1 MMETP
6 LMDEDDIF
14 HMFFEAVD
22 TFPPEH
28 QKAAE
33 DWLFKA
39 AAALSLVH
47 ELATEGA
54 GAVLFG
60 NDDLPS

>member
-1 MMETP
+1 MTE
-6 LMDEDDIF
+6 DEIF

-33 DWLFKA
+33 DWLFNSSV
-39 AAALSLVH
+39 ALETVRK
-47 ELATEGA
+47 LADEQ
-54 GAVLFG
+54 
-60 NDDLPS
+60 P